1 MGKTHGVN
9 KAINPPIIP
18 KKNIPQR
25 DFSPFFSPQSPIGLF
40 KSTEEI
46 IYLLSLMFILGV
58 VVLYSQIGT
67 ELLEDNNP
75 IQQEETIQL
84 NEVEKVYEKYEM
96 SNYR

>member
-1 MGKTHGVN
+1 
-9 KAINPPIIP
+9 
-18 KKNIPQR
+18 
-25 DFSPFFSPQSPIGLF
+25 
-40 KSTEEI
+40 
-46 IYLLSLMFILGV
+46 MFILGV

-75 IQQEETIQL
+75 IKQEETIQL

>member
-1 MGKTHGVN
+1 
-9 KAINPPIIP
+9 
-18 KKNIPQR
+18 
-25 DFSPFFSPQSPIGLF
+25 
-40 KSTEEI
+40 
-46 IYLLSLMFILGV
+46 MFILGV

>member
-1 MGKTHGVN
+1 MK
-9 KAINPPIIP
+9 
-18 KKNIPQR
+18 
-25 DFSPFFSPQSPIGLF
+25 
-40 KSTEEI
+40 EI

-84 NEVEKVYEKYEM
+84 NKVEKVYEKYEM

>member
-1 MGKTHGVN
+1 MK
-9 KAINPPIIP
+9 
-18 KKNIPQR
+18 
-25 DFSPFFSPQSPIGLF
+25 
-40 KSTEEI
+40 EI

-75 IQQEETIQL
+75 IKQEETIQL